1 MRNTGQGNNETL
13 IKEILMHKD
22 MEMLMYPNIQNTE
35 ILFIK
40 KGKRKYKQGIICKG
54 NT

>member
-22 MEMLMYPNIQNTE
+22 MEMLIHPKYRNT
-35 ILFIK
+35 FYQ
-40 KGKRKYKQGIICKG
+40 KGETQI
-54 NT
+54 